1 MSRFQSIDHAPDQS
15 NWHVGFNKYLIDR
28 IFDSLFTE
36 MVNNWVVVLHSETN
50 VSDN

>member
-28 IFDSLFTE
+28 IFLYLGSRSKYLCNHVE
-36 MVNNWVVVLHSETN
+36 GC
-50 VSDN
+50 